1 MMIPLQISFRHM
13 DPSPALESR
22 IRDEA
27 AKLELFHEHI
37 ISCRVVVEAPHQH
50 QQKGKLY
57 HLRIDLKTPGK
68 ELVVTKE
75 HHDNHAHEDIYVVIR
90 DAFNAMQRQLEDHAR
105 IEHGQVKTHE
115 TPAHGRVSLLI
126 PMQDYGII
134 KTLDSREIYFHR
146 NSVLDAGYDKLT
158 EGDEVKFVEA
168 VGDEG
173 PQASTVTPIGKHH
186 IVG

>member
-37 ISCRVVVEAPHQH
+37 MSCRVIVESPHQH

-75 HHDNHAHEDIYVVIR
+75 HHDNHAHEDIYVVVR
-90 DAFNAMQRQLEDHAR
+90 DAFNAMRRQLEDHAR
-105 IEHGQVKTHE
+105 IQQGRIKTHE
-115 TPAHGRVSLLI
+115 IPAHGRVSQLI
-126 PMQDYGII
+126 PMQDYGMI
-134 KTLDSREIYFHR
+134 KTPDGREIYFHR
-146 NSVLDAGYDKLT
+146 NSVLDTGYDKLT
-158 EGDEVKFVEA
+158 EGDEVKFVEVA
-168 VGDEG
+168 GDEG
-173 PQASTVTPIGKHH
+173 PQASTVSPIGKHH